1 MNNSKEI
8 LVPVILGP
16 TAVGKTELT
25 LKLASDFNG
34 EIISCDSRQIYKYM
48 DIGTAKPSPDELEK
62 IAHWLIDLIEP
73 SQHYSA
79 YQFSYDAQNIIRKKT
94 RQKKMVFMCG
104 GTGFYFNCLKEGLG
118 PEVPS
123 DLSFRALYKEKA
135 LQNGNE
141 SIYQELFKHDP
152 ETAERLH
159 PNDCQRI
166 IRALQVYYQSGVP
179 LSQHKKIKNPP
190 QDIKFL
196 VFILSLN
203 RPILY
208 QRINQ
213 RVDQMFQQGLWEEF
227 SSLRSKGYTDHD
239 PGMHCLGY
247 KELFPVEN
255 KSISLN
261 DSIKNIKKNSRR
273 YAKRQITWL
282 LNKTDGVWI
291 DVSEKSA
298 YSKIKTRIIQHL
310 KISHYH

>member
-1 MNNSKEI
+1 MKVLTNEI
-8 LVPVILGP
+8 
-16 TAVGKTELT
+16 
-25 LKLASDFNG
+25 D
-34 EIISCDSRQIYKYM
+34 
-48 DIGTAKPSPDELEK
+48 
-62 IAHWLIDLIEP
+62 
-73 SQHYSA
+73 
-79 YQFSYDAQNIIRKKT
+79 
-94 RQKKMVFMCG
+94 
-104 GTGFYFNCLKEGLG
+104 
-118 PEVPS
+118 
-123 DLSFRALYKEKA
+123 KEKV
-135 LQNGNE
+135 LKNGKK
-141 SIYQELFKHDP
+141 SIHRELFQNDP

-159 PNDCQRI
+159 PNDSQRI
-166 IRALQVYYQSGVP
+166 IRALQVYYQSGIP
-179 LSQHKKIKNPP
+179 LSQHKKIKDTPK
-190 QDIKFL
+190 DIKFL